1 MRLQNIEPMIIR
13 QATKDDVSSILF
25 LIKELATF
33 EKEPEAVVVT
43 QQELLE
49 NGFGNQ
55 PLFQTIVA
63 EMAGEIVGMALFY
76 YRFSS
81 WKGKTLHLEDLI
93 VKESYRNQGIGLALY
108 QAFIEKAHQLGVRRA
123 EWVVLNWNK
132 TAIDFY
138 EKSGANVLQEWQ
150 TVQMDRGSMT
160 RFLKL

>member
-1 MRLQNIEPMIIR
+1 MIIR

-33 EKEPEAVVVT
+33 EKEPDAVVVT
-43 QQELLE
+43 EQELLE

-81 WKGKTLHLEDLI
+81 WKGKT
-93 VKESYRNQGIGLALY
+93 
-108 QAFIEKAHQLGVRRA
+108 FRRFNCTA
-123 EWVVLNWNK
+123 K
-132 TAIDFY
+132 T
-138 EKSGANVLQEWQ
+138 
-150 TVQMDRGSMT
+150 
-160 RFLKL
+160 

>member
-1 MRLQNIEPMIIR
+1 MIIR

-43 QQELLE
+43 EQELLE

-150 TVQMDRGSMT
+150 TVQIDRSSMT
-160 RFLKL
+160 SFLKL